1 MRLKVGTY
9 NKLKLQAYEAREQGM
24 EKLAEAVD
32 TAIGNSPQ
40 FETKEYSSLNLDKE
54 VHKDLWRIATKV
66 LAFHDLDSANIEQI
80 DQSLSVWAEKI
91 ISDLEKT
98 LQVSNLVKGPL
109 EPKLPGEKGF
119 K

>member
-9 NKLKLQAYEAREQGM
+9 NKLKLQANEAREQGM

-32 TAIGNSPQ
+32 TAIGTSPQ
-40 FETKEYSSLNLDKE
+40 FEVSEYSSLDLDKD
-54 VHKDLWRIATKV
+54 VHKDLWRIAAKV

-98 LQVSNLVKGPL
+98 LQVTDSIRGPL
-109 EPKLPGEKGF
+109 EPKLPGEK
-119 K
+119 